1 MGLLLLVRVRPAPLV
16 LLRPRSSL
24 LLLLLPV
31 SLARGRRRARVR
43 LPFPLPLEAPAARE
57 VKEKVPGR
65 SQPDGVTLPMSVGGC
80 LSSHWRRW
88 QEIGAETWVVTVLRD
103 GYRVPFKD
111 SPPPLARTPV
121 SFPTYRAGSPR
132 AQALR
137 QEVEVMLAK
146 GALEIARDP
155 GPGFYSRLF
164 LVEKATGGWRPV
176 IDLSHLN
183 DFVQLT
189 PFKME
194 TVASVLLSVRE
205 GDFLASLD
213 LKDVYFQ
220 IPIHGS
226 SRKLL
231 RFMSEGTVYQF
242 KALCFGLLTAPQV
255 FTRVFAAVSAW
266 AHARGIRLLRY
277 LDDWL
282 VLSSSEKKAKESIRE
297 LLSLCRTLGIVINEK
312 KSDLV
317 PSQSAKYLGMT
328 IDTGAGKVF
337 PSIARVEKFLT
348 VAERFL
354 FHAISPSSAL
364 AGDLGSPGFAG
375 AVGSSR
381 STSDALLAV
390 ASEVPVVPR
399 VRPSLASGGFAGGSE
414 TGPVLVDGEGSPVSG
429 GSIRDTCSG
438 STPVFRRVFVGLGC
452 SPPRSKRVR
461 GVVRPGEVVAHQS
474 SRNEGPVP
482 GPSSLSR
489 SCIRSPCDRDVR
501 QLHGC
506 GVRQQTWGHGVEASV
521 FVDQPPSEMDG
532 VFRRPSRSEVS
543 SRRVQRPGRCT
554 QPSRASCR
562 DRVVSPPSGGESTSS
577 CVGQS
582 VDRPVR
588 DLPQREAAPI
598 LLACPGSTG
607 RLRGCVSSSLGR
619 PGSLR
624 IPSLCSGRSGDRSRP
639 TVIAGRN
646 DSGRTS
652 LAREGV
658 VRRLAAST
666 DPTTPGSSLLGQAA
680 SAAPLQPVPSRRPR
694 AEPSRV
700 ATLKRHYR
708 KSGFSGRAARV
719 LSGVL
724 RESSSRLYQSRWK
737 IFCGWCRGRSVAP
750 VNASVPVVVDF
761 LIHLRQDKG
770 LSVSAVTGY
779 CSALNSVLALKGR
792 DLAASREIT
801 TLLRSFARSVNPV
814 ELRPP
819 AWDVSLVLQSLTGAP
834 YEPLRTCEERFLA
847 QKTLFLLALASA
859 KRIGELHALSYRVSH
874 TRDWG
879 EVSFAFVTGFVA
891 KTQDPS
897 SLAPRFEGFTVPA
910 LTNARKN
917 RNGRLLCPV
926 RAVKVYLDR
935 TAPHRPRCERLF
947 VTAGRSKK
955 EISKTTVSFW
965 LRKTIS
971 RAYELSGT
979 ALPVPAPR
987 ARETRGIAPSILFR
1001 KNFAVAQVLKAGTWR
1016 RHTTFTRHYLRDIAH
1031 KSLDT
1036 FHLGPVVAAQSVV

>member
-1 MGLLLLVRVRPAPLV
+1 
-16 LLRPRSSL
+16 
-24 LLLLLPV
+24 
-31 SLARGRRRARVR
+31 
-43 LPFPLPLEAPAARE
+43 
-57 VKEKVPGR
+57 
-65 SQPDGVTLPMSVGGC
+65 
-80 LSSHWRRW
+80 
-88 QEIGAETWVVTVLRD
+88 
-103 GYRVPFKD
+103 
-111 SPPPLARTPV
+111 
-121 SFPTYRAGSPR
+121 
-132 AQALR
+132 
-137 QEVEVMLAK
+137 MLAK

-164 LVEKATGGWRPV
+164 LVEKATGGWRPA

-183 DFVQLT
+183 DFVQLM

-213 LKDVYFQ
+213 LKDAYFQ

-242 KALCFGLLTAPQV
+242 KALCFGLSTPPQV

-282 VLSSSEKKAKESIRE
+282 VLSSSEQKAKESIRE

-337 PSIARVEKFLT
+337 PSLARVEKFPCGSG
-348 VAERFL
+348 EIL

-438 STPVFRRVFVGLGC
+438 STPVFGRVFVGLGC

-482 GPSSLSR
+482 GPSGFSR
-489 SCIRSPCDRDVR
+489 RCSRSPCDRDVR

-506 GVRQQTWGHGVEASV
+506 GVRQQTGGHGVEASV

-554 QPSRASCR
+554 QPSRASCG

-577 CVGQS
+577 
-582 VDRPVR
+582 
-588 DLPQREAAPI
+588 
-598 LLACPGSTG
+598 
-607 RLRGCVSSSLGR
+607 
-619 PGSLR
+619 
-624 IPSLCSGRSGDRSRP
+624 
-639 TVIAGRN
+639 
-646 DSGRTS
+646 
-652 LAREGV
+652 
-658 VRRLAAST
+658 
-666 DPTTPGSSLLGQAA
+666 
-680 SAAPLQPVPSRRPR
+680 
-694 AEPSRV
+694 
-700 ATLKRHYR
+700 
-708 KSGFSGRAARV
+708 
-719 LSGVL
+719 
-724 RESSSRLYQSRWK
+724 
-737 IFCGWCRGRSVAP
+737 
-750 VNASVPVVVDF
+750 
-761 LIHLRQDKG
+761 
-770 LSVSAVTGY
+770 
-779 CSALNSVLALKGR
+779 
-792 DLAASREIT
+792 
-801 TLLRSFARSVNPV
+801 
-814 ELRPP
+814 
-819 AWDVSLVLQSLTGAP
+819 
-834 YEPLRTCEERFLA
+834 
-847 QKTLFLLALASA
+847 
-859 KRIGELHALSYRVSH
+859 
-874 TRDWG
+874 
-879 EVSFAFVTGFVA
+879 
-891 KTQDPS
+891 
-897 SLAPRFEGFTVPA
+897 
-910 LTNARKN
+910 
-917 RNGRLLCPV
+917 
-926 RAVKVYLDR
+926 
-935 TAPHRPRCERLF
+935 
-947 VTAGRSKK
+947 
-955 EISKTTVSFW
+955 
-965 LRKTIS
+965 
-971 RAYELSGT
+971 
-979 ALPVPAPR
+979 
-987 ARETRGIAPSILFR
+987 
-1001 KNFAVAQVLKAGTWR
+1001 
-1016 RHTTFTRHYLRDIAH
+1016 
-1031 KSLDT
+1031 
-1036 FHLGPVVAAQSVV
+1036 

>member
-1 MGLLLLVRVRPAPLV
+1 M
-16 LLRPRSSL
+16 
-24 LLLLLPV
+24 
-31 SLARGRRRARVR
+31 
-43 LPFPLPLEAPAARE
+43 
-57 VKEKVPGR
+57 
-65 SQPDGVTLPMSVGGC
+65 TLPMRVGGC

-137 QEVEVMLAK
+137 QEVEAMLAK

-213 LKDVYFQ
+213 LKDAYFQ

-242 KALCFGLLTAPQV
+242 KALCFGLSTAPQV
-255 FTRVFAAVSAW
+255 FTRIFAAVSAW

-328 IDTGAGKVF
+328 IDTGAGRVF
-337 PSIARVEKFLT
+337 QSLARVEKFLT
-348 VAERFL
+348 VAERFCSMQ
-354 FHAISPSSAL
+354 SPPAQLWQVILGHLASLERLVPHGRLRMRSLQWHLKSQWSPESDPPSLPVAL
-364 AGDLGSPGFAG
+364 PEEARRDLSWWMVRDHLL
-375 AVGSSR
+375 VGVR
-381 STSDALLAV
+381 FGTPAPDLHLYSDASSSGWGSHLL
-390 ASEVPVVPR
+390 
-399 VRPSLASGGFAGGSE
+399 
-414 TGPVLVDGEGSPVSG
+414 DQNVSG
-429 GSIRDTCSG
+429 VWSAQEKLLHINLLEMKAMFLALQAFQEVVSG
-438 STPVFRRVFVGLGC
+438 HHVTAMCDNST
-452 SPPRSKRVR
+452 
-461 GVVRPGEVVAHQS
+461 VVAYVNKQGGTVSRPLCLLTSRLLRWAESFDVHLEARYLPGESNVLADVLSRRGQVVGTEWSLHPQVARALLRAWGNPSIDLFATCLNAKLPLYCSLVPDPQAVFEDAFRHPWDDLDLYAFPPFALVGRVIARVQQS
-474 SRNEGPVP
+474 SRVAMTLVAPLWPEKEWFAD
-482 GPSSLSR
+482 L
-489 SCIRSPCDRDVR
+489 
-501 QLHGC
+501 LLLL
-506 GVRQQTWGHGVEASV
+506 T
-521 FVDQPPSEMDG
+521 QPPLVLPCWD
-532 VFRRPSRSEVS
+532 RLLR
-543 SRRVQRPGRCT
+543 
-554 QPSRASCR
+554 QPHCNLFHQGAHA
-562 DRVVSPPSGGESTSS
+562 
-577 CVGQS
+577 
-582 VDRPVR
+582 
-588 DLPQREAAPI
+588 L
-598 LLACPGSTG
+598 
-607 RLRGCVSSSLGR
+607 SLHAWR
-619 PGSLR
+619 
-624 IPSLCSGRSGDRSRP
+624 
-639 TVIAGRN
+639 
-646 DSGRTS
+646 
-652 LAREGV
+652 
-658 VRRLAAST
+658 
-666 DPTTPGSSLLGQAA
+666 
-680 SAAPLQPVPSRRPR
+680 
-694 AEPSRV
+694 
-700 ATLKRHYR
+700 LKRHYR

-724 RESSSRLYQSRWK
+724 RESSSRLYQSRWQ

-770 LSVSAVTGY
+770 LSVSAVKGY

-917 RNGRLLCPV
+917 RDGRLLCPV

-1001 KNFAVAQVLKAGTWR
+1001 KNFAVDQVLKAGTWR

>member
-1 MGLLLLVRVRPAPLV
+1 M
-16 LLRPRSSL
+16 
-24 LLLLLPV
+24 
-31 SLARGRRRARVR
+31 
-43 LPFPLPLEAPAARE
+43 
-57 VKEKVPGR
+57 
-65 SQPDGVTLPMSVGGC
+65 
-80 LSSHWRRW
+80 
-88 QEIGAETWVVTVLRD
+88 VTVLRD

-137 QEVEVMLAK
+137 QEVEAMLAK

-155 GPGFYSRLF
+155 GSRL
-164 LVEKATGGWRPV
+164 LQSSLPGG
-176 IDLSHLN
+176 
-183 DFVQLT
+183 
-189 PFKME
+189 
-194 TVASVLLSVRE
+194 E
-205 GDFLASLD
+205 GDWRLEACDRSLSFERLRPADAVQDGNSRFGAVVCQRGGFSSFL
-213 LKDVYFQ
+213 
-220 IPIHGS
+220 G
-226 SRKLL
+226 
-231 RFMSEGTVYQF
+231 SEGCVLSDPDPWIIEEAVEVHVGGDSLPVQSPV
-242 KALCFGLLTAPQV
+242 LRLSTAPQV

-337 PSIARVEKFLT
+337 PSLARVEKFLA
-348 VAERFL
+348 VAERFCTMQ
-354 FHAISPSSAL
+354 SPPAQLWRVVLGHLASLERLVPHGRLRMRSLQWHLKSQWSPESDPPSLPVAL
-364 AGDLGSPGFAG
+364 PEEARRDLSWWMVRDHLL
-375 AVGSSR
+375 VGVR
-381 STSDALLAV
+381 FGTPAPDLHLYSDASSSGWGAHLL
-390 ASEVPVVPR
+390 
-399 VRPSLASGGFAGGSE
+399 
-414 TGPVLVDGEGSPVSG
+414 DQNVSG
-429 GSIRDTCSG
+429 VWSAQEKLLHINLLKMKALFLALQAFQEDVVGHHVTAMCDN
-438 STPVFRRVFVGLGC
+438 ST
-452 SPPRSKRVR
+452 
-461 GVVRPGEVVAHQS
+461 VVAYVNKQGGTVSRPLCLLTSRLLRWTESFDVHLEARYLPGESNVLADV
-474 SRNEGPVP
+474 
-482 GPSSLSR
+482 LS
-489 SCIRSPCDRDVR
+489 
-501 QLHGC
+501 C
-506 GVRQQTWGHGVEASV
+506 G
-521 FVDQPPSEMDG
+521 
-532 VFRRPSRSEVS
+532 
-543 SRRVQRPGRCT
+543 
-554 QPSRASCR
+554 

-577 CVGQS
+577 YVGQS

-588 DLPQREAAPI
+588 DLPQREAAPV

-619 PGSLR
+619 PGPLR
-624 IPSLCSGRSGDRSRP
+624 VPSLCSGRSGDRSRP
-639 TVIAGRN
+639 TVIVSCD

-666 DPTTPGSSLLGQAA
+666 DPTTPGSTLLGQAA

-770 LSVSAVTGY
+770 LSVSAVKGY

-792 DLAASREIT
+792 DLASSREIT

-847 QKTLFLLALASA
+847 QKTLFLLALAWA

-1001 KNFAVAQVLKAGTWR
+1001 KNFAVDQVLKAGTWR
-1016 RHTTFTRHYLRDIAH
+1016 KHTTFTRHYLRDIAH

>member
-1 MGLLLLVRVRPAPLV
+1 M
-16 LLRPRSSL
+16 
-24 LLLLLPV
+24 
-31 SLARGRRRARVR
+31 
-43 LPFPLPLEAPAARE
+43 
-57 VKEKVPGR
+57 
-65 SQPDGVTLPMSVGGC
+65 TLPMRVGGC

-103 GYRVPFKD
+103 GYRIPFKD

-121 SFPTYRAGSPR
+121 SFPTYRAGSPW

-137 QEVEVMLAK
+137 QEVEAMLAK

-194 TVASVLLSVRE
+194 TVASVLLSVIE

-213 LKDVYFQ
+213 LKDAYFQ

-231 RFMSEGTVYQF
+231 RFMSEGRVYQF
-242 KALCFGLLTAPQV
+242 KALCFGLSTAPQV

-328 IDTGAGKVF
+328 IDTGAGRVF
-337 PSIARVEKFLT
+337 PSLARVEKFLA
-348 VAERFL
+348 VAERFCSMQ
-354 FHAISPSSAL
+354 SPPAQLWQVILGHL
-364 AGDLGSPGFAG
+364 ASLERLVPHGRLRIRSLQWHLKSQWSPE
-375 AVGSSR
+375 
-381 STSDALLAV
+381 SD
-390 ASEVPVVPR
+390 P
-399 VRPSLASGGFAGGSE
+399 PSL
-414 TGPVLVDGEGSPVSG
+414 PVALPEEARRDLSWWMVRDHLLVG

-438 STPVFRRVFVGLGC
+438 STPVFGRVFVGLGC

-474 SRNEGPVP
+474 SRNEGPLP
-482 GPSSLSR
+482 GSSGFSR
-489 SCIRSPCDRDVR
+489 RCSRSPCDRDVR

-506 GVRQQTWGHGVEASV
+506 GVRQQTGGHGVEASV

-554 QPSRASCR
+554 QPSRASCG
-562 DRVVSPPSGGESTSS
+562 DRVGSPPSGGEGTSS
-577 CVGQS
+577 YVGQS

-588 DLPQREAAPI
+588 DLPQREAAPV

-607 RLRGCVSSSLGR
+607 HLRGCVSSSLGR
-619 PGSLR
+619 PGPLR
-624 IPSLCSGRSGDRSRP
+624 VPSLCSGRSGDRSRP
-639 TVIAGRN
+639 TVIASCD

-666 DPTTPGSSLLGQAA
+666 DPTTPGSTLLGQAA
-680 SAAPLQPVPSRRPR
+680 SATTLQPVPSRRPR

-761 LIHLRQDKG
+761 LIHLHQDKD
-770 LSVSAVTGY
+770 LSVSAVKGY

-819 AWDVSLVLQSLTGAP
+819 ALDVSLVLQSLTGAP

-910 LTNARKN
+910 LRNARKN

-1001 KNFAVAQVLKAGTWR
+1001 KNFAVDQVLKAGTWR
-1016 RHTTFTRHYLRDIAH
+1016 RHTTFTHHYLRDIAH